1 MFRFAELGKTVY
13 YDERSSM
20 FSLFEPTPEELASF
34 APLPPLEKMIEAM
47 KPTAYTFCIDVSDA
61 CNLRCDYCFN
71 KDKTGKTIK
80 IEDAIAYLEKMFAA
94 YPNGEKYFVDMSGK
108 GEPLLALKMVLEIAD
123 WCKRKQD
130 QIRREVLPQFVCNG
144 TLLTPAVAE
153 LLQRRG
159 ILFGV
164 SLDGDK
170 TVHDMHRKDSLGKPT
185 FDAILKNVKGIKFR
199 DYIGCASTLTKDVFP
214 LVETIDSLL
223 PYFKTLSFRP
233 ARGEMGF
240 DKTAEKKWEW
250 EYERLGFRLSKDIDR
265 GDPKIFL
272 ALMNGE
278 DFFGRYL
285 VRVIGGMRTVTRCD
299 ASISRFALDIDGD
312 VFPCPACTELGVG
325 ASSSSKNGFP
335 ESFSLYTQA
344 HRCLGCAFKYICGGE
359 CPLNSIAGREDDGVL
374 CLFRKKLIQM
384 AMVLSETMRLKN
396 PRLFNRLASF
406 CDEKI
411 QRFRADPKLTRM
423 VSDLPWLSFTEIKK
437 RHDRVDKRY

>member
-153 LLQRRG
+153 LLQKRG

-185 FDAILKNVKGIKFR
+185 FDAILKNIKGIKFR
-199 DYIGCASTLTKDVFP
+199 DYVGCASTLTKDVFP

-240 DKTAEKKWEW
+240 DKAAEKKWEW
-250 EYERLGFRLSKDIDR
+250 EYERLGFRLLKDIDR

-285 VRVIGGMRTVTRCD
+285 VRVIEGLRTVTRCD

-325 ASSSSKNGFP
+325 ASNSSKNGFP

-344 HRCLGCAFKYICGGE
+344 HRCLGCVFKYICGGE

-411 QRFRADPKLTRM
+411 QRFRADPRLKLGL
-423 VSDLPWLSFTEIKK
+423 VLHPEESFTSLKN
-437 RHDRVDKRY
+437 RFDRRL